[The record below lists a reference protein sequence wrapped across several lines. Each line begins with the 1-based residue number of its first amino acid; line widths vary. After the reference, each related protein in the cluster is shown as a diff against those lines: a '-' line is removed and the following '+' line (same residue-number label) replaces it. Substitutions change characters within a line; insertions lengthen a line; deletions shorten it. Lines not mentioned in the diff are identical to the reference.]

1 MANTILELTKK
12 AVVTPSLHNAANEKL
27 AWAEARTMLTAKA
40 TWTPDDKPAV
50 ATGVKNADDTYT
62 VTPVGPGTFKVTCSV
77 ETTDPVTKEKST
89 FPADMTFEVMEIF
102 HPTGVRLEVVLTDI

>member
-12 AVVTPSLHNAANEKL
+12 ANVTPSLYNEAGDKL
-27 AWAEARTMLTAKA
+27 AWAEARTLLSAVA
-40 TWTPDDKPAV
+40 TWTPENKPAV
-50 ATGVKNADDTYT
+50 ATGAKNADDTYT

-77 ETTDPVTKEKST
+77 KTVDPVTKVEST